1 MSRVAFIGLGT
12 MGRPMAHNLLKAG
25 HELAFYTRRPE
36 VAAEFAAAG
45 ARAADSPAAAARDAE
60 FVVTIVTA
68 DAEVREV
75 VLGPG
80 GVAEGASGAVLI
92 DMSTIGPWTAREI
105 GEEMAARGMAM
116 LDAPVSGGPWGAAA
130 GTLSIMV
137 GGDPRV
143 FARARGV
150 LEAMGDPAKIFHVGP
165 LGAGQTVKLINQM
178 LGGAI
183 MALVGEAFVLG
194 RAAGVDLDQL
204 ADVVAVSSG
213 NSAVFEARGK
223 KFVLA
228 DNYKPGFKTALMRK
242 DVGLALELG
251 RQLEV
256 PLPVAAAAFQQYAA
270 ALRLGHAEDDFAA
283 VAKVYEQTTG
293 LKLKSEAK

>member
-1 MSRVAFIGLGT
+1 
-12 MGRPMAHNLLKAG
+12 MGRPMAQNLIQAG
-25 HELAFYTRRPE
+25 HQLAFFTRRPE

-45 ARAADSPAAAARDAE
+45 ARAAESPAAAARDAE
-60 FVVTIVTA
+60 FIVTIVTA

-75 VLGPG
+75 ILGPG
-80 GVAEGASGAVLI
+80 GVAEGAAGAVLI

-105 GEEMAARGMAM
+105 GAELAARDIAM

-137 GGDPRV
+137 GGDPEV
-143 FARARGV
+143 FGRARNV

-228 DNYKPGFKTALMRK
+228 DNYQPGFKTALMRK

-251 RQLEV
+251 RQLAV

-293 LKLKSEAK
+293 LKLATKST